1 MSFVLD
7 FGFCEA
13 DVGVGALKS
22 RSKRPAPE
30 PMTDGA
36 GLLVAEVSTTGAS
49 DGSCVAA
56 GVEAAAVGR
65 LPGIAGGGPL
75 CVVEGVIGEAESP
88 RSPKRSNVAAFA
100 TGFAVGAGGA
110 LDVRC
115 EAERSG

>member
-1 MSFVLD
+1 MLD

-22 RSKRPAPE
+22 KSKRPAPE
-30 PMTDGA
+30 PTADGA
-36 GLLVAEVSTTGAS
+36 GLLAAEVSTTGAN
-49 DGSCVAA
+49 DGSCVEADV
-56 GVEAAAVGR
+56 GTAAAGR
-65 LPGIAGGGPL
+65 LPGTAGGGPL
-75 CVVEGVIGEAESP
+75 RVVVGATGEAESP

-115 EAERSG
+115 EAESNG